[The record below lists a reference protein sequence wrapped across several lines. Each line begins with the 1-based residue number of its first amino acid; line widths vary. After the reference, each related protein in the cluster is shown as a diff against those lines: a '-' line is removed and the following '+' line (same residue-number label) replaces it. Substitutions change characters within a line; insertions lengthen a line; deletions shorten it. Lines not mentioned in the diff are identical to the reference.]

1 MLLVGFLI
9 LLFLLSLVGLAQL
22 PALFL
27 IGVGVIFSL
36 MAVLKSRAPA
46 AYEMSPRSTLAYGLL
61 AVVIGVLWVALSI
74 ESAFAGYVLD
84 VVLIFFAIVFL
95 AYTRIKP
102 TSR

>member
-1 MLLVGFLI
+1 MLLIGFLV
-9 LLFLLSLVGLAQL
+9 LLFLLGLVGWAQL
-22 PALFL
+22 PAFFL

-46 AYEMSPRSTLAYGLL
+46 GYEMSPRTTLAYGVL
-61 AVVIGVLWVALSI
+61 AIFIGVLWVALSI
-74 ESAFAGYVLD
+74 QAAFAGYVLA
-84 VVLIFFAIVFL
+84 VVLIFFGIVFL